1 MSALEPSGMII
12 DRVAELLRTEVGLR
26 PEPAL
31 RARLRRCIRDEA
43 AGLRM
48 DPEHYLQAL
57 SSSAALCQDLLNR
70 VTVQETGFFRH
81 PEHFE
86 VLSRD
91 ILPILPQPVTIW
103 SAGCANGQEA
113 FSLAMLLEER
123 GVTGSVIATDV
134 STSALHRTRA
144 ARYTAGE
151 VRGLAP
157 DRIARHLTPVGQ
169 SWEINQSLRDRV
181 SPLHHN
187 LTDAVPD
194 RVRPC
199 QLVFCR
205 NVLIYFSPQHAKVF
219 LDRVA
224 NALPAAW
231 LFLGAA
237 ETIRAAG
244 DRYETVRIGDTYAYR
259 PLAVPGVPSPV
270 TAERAPA
277 TAVRALVNG
286 KQAPARL
293 ASPER
298 VPPLEADN
306 ESAAIARLAAA
317 GQQAFAARD
326 ERAAVVI
333 FRKWV
338 YLAQDDALAHLHLAL
353 ALEALGEQLS
363 AQRAF
368 GAARRALLAS
378 DPAQLRFAIDG
389 YDPAELH
396 RLLDAKQREQ
406 TP

>member
-1 MSALEPSGMII
+1 MSALEPSEMII

-48 DPEHYLQAL
+48 DPDRYLQAL
-57 SSSAALCQDLLNR
+57 STSAGLCQNLLNR

-91 ILPILPQPVTIW
+91 ILPTLPQPITIW

-113 FSLAMLLEER
+113 FSLAMLLEEH

-169 SWEINQSLRDRV
+169 SWEINQSVRDRV
-181 SPLHHN
+181 STLHHN

-194 RVRPC
+194 RVRSC

-237 ETIRAAG
+237 ETIWAVG
-244 DRYETVRIGDTYAYR
+244 DRYETLRIGGTYAYR
-259 PLAVPGVPSPV
+259 PLAVPAVPSS
-270 TAERAPA
+270 A
-277 TAVRALVNG
+277 TAVRAPVNG
-286 KQAPARL
+286 KRATARL
-293 ASPER
+293 ASTQR
-298 VPPLEADN
+298 VPPLEAEN
-306 ESAAIARLAAA
+306 ESAAIARLAQA

-353 ALEALGEQLS
+353 ALEALGDQLS

-368 GAARRALLAS
+368 GAARRALLES

-396 RLLDAKQREQ
+396 KLLDAKQQEP
-406 TP
+406 TL